1 MWRTEIKC
9 ITRSKTAS
17 PRTHFQCARLL
28 GVISMK
34 FENEFC
40 GACHCSGN
48 GKFDYGPYLFCP
60 ACGHIYIWS
69 LKSNLNHFFVE
80 TFPLEIRKRR
90 KRLHEYEKQTKEEF
104 GVICLK

>member
-1 MWRTEIKC
+1 
-9 ITRSKTAS
+9 
-17 PRTHFQCARLL
+17 
-28 GVISMK
+28 MK